1 MLVVY
6 KRNLHGDVRTYE
18 EEEMKTQREQIEE
31 MAKITDTAKK
41 PCDCLCVSECIKH
54 HPNCTFR
61 NRNEWSCI
69 GNVRAESIYSA
80 GYRKASDVIDDFVE
94 RIMTDADAFLSNMSR
109 NIIRI
114 CASKMKKEISYE
126 MRREVE

>member
-1 MLVVY
+1 MD
-6 KRNLHGDVRTYE
+6 KQKE
-18 EEEMKTQREQIEE
+18 IEE

-94 RIMTDADAFLSNMSR
+94 RVKERLEEFTKQDYEDGVPYYHADCEQIDNVIDDVAD
-109 NIIRI
+109 
-114 CASKMKKEISYE
+114 E
-126 MRREVE
+126 MRQEVEK